1 MKRLP
6 VYLDYVSPD
15 DNRPAAENNFT
26 RLQAALSDILTI
38 FLPWSVSGKNV
49 LVKPN
54 LLKAGD
60 LLCVTSPEIILA
72 ASLVLRDL
80 GANVMVADSPAFGTA
95 EKVLRGMGILP
106 TLKKLGI
113 QTCSLRKPVCT
124 RLPCGI
130 KIGISKTAMEADLIL
145 NMPRLKAHCQ
155 LGVTGAVK
163 NTFGTV
169 VGFRKALAHTLYG
182 ADRRMFSSMILEIS
196 QLLPPTVSIAD
207 VLTIMHVTGPS
218 GGVPFSPGLVGAAG
232 SAVALDTALCHF
244 TGVSPEMVPLWQASR
259 EKKLPGSTIKDI
271 KFLKK
276 DPRDIC
282 IKDDV
287 VMPETLEPITFNP
300 FRFLKG
306 RARSIL
312 NRI

>member
-6 VYLDYVSPD
+6 VYLDYVSTGD
-15 DNRPAAENNFT
+15 GRPEAGDNFT
-26 RLQAALSDILTI
+26 RLQRAVSDILTI
-38 FLPWSVSGKNV
+38 FLPWSVSGRNV

-60 LLCVTSPEIILA
+60 PLCVTSPGMIFA
-72 ASLVLRDL
+72 ASRVLRDL

-95 EKVLRGMGILP
+95 EKVLSSMGILP
-106 TLKKLGI
+106 ALKKLGVR
-113 QTCSLRKPVCT
+113 TCSLGKPVCT

-130 KIGISKTAMEADLIL
+130 KIGISETAMEADLIL

-155 LGVTGAVK
+155 MGVTCAVK

-169 VGFRKALAHTLYG
+169 VGFRKALAHCLYG
-182 ADRRMFSSMILEIS
+182 RDPGMFSSMILEIS
-196 QLLPPTVSIAD
+196 ELLPPTLSIAD
-207 VLTIMHVTGPS
+207 ALTIMHVTGPT
-218 GGVPFSPGLVGAAG
+218 GGTPFSPGLIGAAG
-232 SAVALDTALCHF
+232 SSVALDTAVYHLL
-244 TGVSPEMVPLWQASR
+244 GVTPEMVPLWQSGR
-259 EKKLPGSTIKDI
+259 ERKLPGSTINDI

-282 IKDDV
+282 IKDDII
-287 VMPETLEPITFNP
+287 MPKTLEPITFNP
-300 FRFLKG
+300 FRFLRG
-306 RARSIL
+306 RAKSIL